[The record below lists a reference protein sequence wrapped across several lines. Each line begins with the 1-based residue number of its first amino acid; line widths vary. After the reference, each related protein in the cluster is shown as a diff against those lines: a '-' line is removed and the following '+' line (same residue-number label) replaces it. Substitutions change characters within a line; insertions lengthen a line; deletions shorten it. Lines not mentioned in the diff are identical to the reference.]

1 MRPLLKDKL
10 RLSFAEGGGGGTP
23 QHQQSH
29 QGMPPY
35 HASVPQPTPS
45 PAGDM
50 SPGGGGGGGHAH
62 MPSGSPPMTGG
73 QGWPPPPVPPV
84 HHGGYGGFP
93 PHHPM
98 AAHHHHHQHGVH
110 PQDIKPLPM
119 HGAGGAAGQ
128 QMPFQQYSWYQ
139 TQATAAASDGS
150 MNAGLLT

>member
-1 MRPLLKDKL
+1 
-10 RLSFAEGGGGGTP
+10 
-23 QHQQSH
+23 
-29 QGMPPY
+29 
-35 HASVPQPTPS
+35 
-45 PAGDM
+45 M

-62 MPSGSPPMTGG
+62 MPSGSPPMSGG
-73 QGWPPPPVPPV
+73 QGWPPPPVPAV

-98 AAHHHHHQHGVH
+98 AHHHHQHGVH

-119 HGAGGAAGQ
+119 HGSAAGQ

-139 TQATAAASDGS
+139 QQATAAASDGS

>member
-1 MRPLLKDKL
+1 
-10 RLSFAEGGGGGTP
+10 
-23 QHQQSH
+23 
-29 QGMPPY
+29 MPPY

-50 SPGGGGGGGHAH
+50 SPGGGGGGGGGQHAH
-62 MPSGSPPMTGG
+62 MPSGSPPMSGG
-73 QGWPPPPVPPV
+73 QGWPPPVPPPVP
-84 HHGGYGGFP
+84 HGGYSGFP

-98 AAHHHHHQHGVH
+98 AAHHHHQHGVH

-119 HGAGGAAGQ
+119 HGSAAGQ

-139 TQATAAASDGS
+139 QQATAAASDGS